1 MTFKELLNSVEFEDV
16 APHIVKMYPNMADS
30 LGWYKIH
37 FDMLRLM
44 QPVFHKDSND
54 KVCRITMMDR
64 EDGSGLHLDALSME
78 GDTWEHS
85 LTKELIIAPEV
96 EASNEELT
104 ACCLWHTSFYGFI
117 KEHVYDGFRI
127 NDLKMATSDRWND
140 SLYHKAKALHNF
152 GVIRKHGGVI
162 PSTRQLSPTKK
173 AELVKLAK
181 ESIWYGNAPLNRI
194 KRKKR
199 FRTEYME
206 HYYERM
212 STIGDFIVHAI
223 PAAGKPGNYMS
234 VEQLCG
240 LFYSDLFC
248 SEEIMSYAPKED
260 GGAKYLY
267 DLLSSYDMIPKMDGI
282 IVRLVTGTAH
292 ETLTED
298 EKSLCNLL
306 AEGRK
311 YSDFILAYDPALG
324 NQVVISYA
332 AYNSK
337 TPLIKQREFNEI

>member
-16 APHIVKMYPNMADS
+16 APHIVKMYPNMADT

-54 KVCRITMMDR
+54 NVCKITIGDWG
-64 EDGSGLHLDALSME
+64 DGSGLHLEAFPME

-96 EASNEELT
+96 KTSNEELT
-104 ACCLWHTSFYGFI
+104 ACCLWHTSFYGLV
-117 KEHVYDGFRI
+117 KKHMNDSFRI
-127 NDLKMATSDRWND
+127 NDLKMAALDRWND
-140 SLYHKAKALHNF
+140 SLYYKAKALHHF
-152 GVIRKHGGVI
+152 GVIRKHGGAI

-173 AELVKLAK
+173 AKLVKLAK
-181 ESIWYGNAPLNRI
+181 ESMRYGNARLNRI

-199 FRTEYME
+199 FRTEFME

-212 STIGDFIVHAI
+212 ATIGDFIIHAI
-223 PAAGKPGNYMS
+223 PATSKVENYMS

-248 SEEIMSYAPKED
+248 SEEIISYAPNGD
-260 GGAKYLY
+260 SGAKYLY

-282 IVRLVTGTAH
+282 VIRLVTGTAH
-292 ETLTED
+292 EILTED
-298 EKSLCNLL
+298 EKRLCNLL

-311 YSDFILAYDPALG
+311 YSDLILDYDPALG
-324 NQVVISYA
+324 NQVVICYA
-332 AYNSK
+332 AYNSN
-337 TPLIKQREFNEI
+337 TPLIKQREFYEI

>member
-1 MTFKELLNSVEFEDV
+1 MTFKELLNSVEFENV
-16 APHIVKMYPNMADS
+16 APHIVKMYPDMADT

-44 QPVFHKDSND
+44 QPIFHKDSND
-54 KVCRITMMDR
+54 KACRITMMDR
-64 EDGSGLHLDALSME
+64 DDGSGLHLEALSME
-78 GDTWEHS
+78 GKTWENL
-85 LTKELIIAPEV
+85 LTRELIVAPEV
-96 EASNEELT
+96 EASNDELT

-117 KEHVYDGFRI
+117 KKHMNDSFRI
-127 NDLKMATSDRWND
+127 NDLKLATLDRWND
-140 SLYHKAKALHNF
+140 SLYYKVKALHNF

-162 PSTRQLSPTKK
+162 PSTRQLSPIKK

-181 ESIWYGNAPLNRI
+181 ESIRYGNAHLNRT

-212 STIGDFIVHAI
+212 AGIGDFIVHAI
-223 PAAGKPGNYMS
+223 PATGKSRNDIS

-240 LFYSDLFC
+240 LFHSDLFC
-248 SEEIMSYAPKED
+248 SEEIMSYAPNGD
-260 GGAKYLY
+260 SGAKYLY

-282 IVRLVTGTAH
+282 VIRLVTGTAH
-292 ETLTED
+292 EFLTED
-298 EKSLCNLL
+298 EKRLRNLL

-311 YSDFILAYDPALG
+311 YSDLILDYDPALG
-324 NQVVISYA
+324 NQIVISYA
-332 AYNSK
+332 AYNSN
-337 TPLIKQREFNEI
+337 TPLLK